1 MSKKIIKTEVEDKSQ
16 VVRPFLLKRVNNDR
30 RGGSSMAGADSDAGV
45 RKGEQEIYNRGFTD
59 GINAGRL
66 QVLREIE
73 GELKIVRT
81 LVEGIE
87 RLKEEIYGKIEE
99 DVVNMSCLIAK
110 KIIYEIT
117 EHNRETVIAAAKE
130 AIKRASDRAM
140 LKIRINPVDYDTLNQ
155 NRSEL
160 LQCIDGIK
168 SIIFEADESI
178 QPGGCLIE
186 TNHGDV
192 DARIDSQIRVME
204 GELRRVGR

>member
-1 MSKKIIKTEVEDKSQ
+1 MSRRIIKTEVEDKSQ
-16 VVRPFLLKRVNNDR
+16 VVKPFLLKLVNNDR
-30 RGGSSMAGADSDAGV
+30 GDGSSMAGADSDAGTK
-45 RKGEQEIYNRGFTD
+45 KGEQEVYSRGFTD
-59 GINAGRL
+59 GVNAGRL
-66 QVLREIE
+66 QILTDIK

-87 RLKEEIYGKIEE
+87 RLREEIYDKIED
-99 DVVNMSCLIAK
+99 DVVNMSCSIAK

-117 EHNRETVIAAAKE
+117 GHNRDVVVASAKE
-130 AIKRASDRAM
+130 AIRRASDRAM

-178 QPGGCLIE
+178 QPGGCLVE
-186 TNHGDV
+186 TNYGDV
-192 DARIDSQIRVME
+192 DARIDSQIRVVE
-204 GELRRVGR
+204 GELRRKA